1 MAFIDGADYR
11 FFIDRHIQRAP
22 HPYVIQRFTRNVIG
36 QITHTKAW
44 LAAQFEIGI
53 RFNLKNQLGGFN
65 IRRFQMVGMAVN
77 RIIVSLVWLRKIKGP
92 VPTGFWL
99 ISGALPF
106 SSNCAAY
113 SAERI
118 DAKGT
123 ARLCR
128 KGALASFS
136 VNRTA
141 IRSAPSA
148 SIFSTSRASPVP
160 CQ

>member
-53 RFNLKNQLGGFN
+53 RFERRKLDGRGYTLTWHSLRFIFCRRTAASGVIEKISLESCTSAGF
-65 IRRFQMVGMAVN
+65 QSWGLPSN

-113 SAERI
+113 SAE
-118 DAKGT
+118 
-123 ARLCR
+123 
-128 KGALASFS
+128 
-136 VNRTA
+136 
-141 IRSAPSA
+141 
-148 SIFSTSRASPVP
+148 
-160 CQ
+160 